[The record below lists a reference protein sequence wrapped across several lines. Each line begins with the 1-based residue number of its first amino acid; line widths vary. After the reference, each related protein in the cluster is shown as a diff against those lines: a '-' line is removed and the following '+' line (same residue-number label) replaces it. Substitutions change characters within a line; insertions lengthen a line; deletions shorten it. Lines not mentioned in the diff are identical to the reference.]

1 MTAVRAGNFD
11 GARAL
16 LARARRSAGDDPNLL
31 ALISLSDA
39 YLEAELHGVSA
50 AIPACRDLLD
60 APGLTEETRGRIWAQ
75 LGLLQMRGGD
85 APDAVVSFSEAVG
98 RLQESPEHLGRAL
111 LNRGTL
117 HLGQWRTAEAVHDFR
132 DAAGQFERSGL
143 TVQAAKAAHN
153 VGYASLLG
161 GDLVDALGAMEAAA
175 HVLAPL
181 SAVSRAQCDQDRAE
195 VLLAAGRPRE
205 AARALHAAAD
215 AYGRQRLR
223 RFQAECEYVLARTLL
238 REDPREARVVAR
250 RSARRFAS
258 HGAPTWA
265 NRAEALAIAA
275 SIRTGE
281 RAPSVLT
288 RADELEVSLR
298 EEGLAS
304 EADQLALI
312 ASRLVLRRGD
322 LDEAEARVAKV
333 RLTKDA
339 PIPLQLLRHE
349 VRADLATARHQRA
362 RARREVTRGLTALHR
377 WQSSFG
383 SLDLQSTLVGHGRGL
398 AVRGLASALDDG
410 RPELVYE
417 WSERARALVGRVTP
431 VRPPRDEQIAADLAA
446 LRQLPPGDRR
456 RSELAE
462 RIARHSWAAPGG
474 GEVGDPAPLE
484 ELQAGLGPDAALV
497 AYVLGPHDG
506 LAAFVATDRDA
517 AVLDLGDGSVLR
529 NRLDALSADLDMAAS
544 RTAGPMAD
552 AIRASLRRSLGQV
565 AHHLVEPVLPHVGDR
580 RLVLTPA
587 GSLAGTPW
595 TLLPGLVGRPLTIPS
610 SATQWLRR
618 HDGTPHRRLG
628 LVAGP
633 RVDRAA
639 EEVRRAAASWAQ
651 AGGSPEVLLGA
662 EASAADVASLAER
675 VDVLHLAGHG
685 RHSGENPL
693 FSAVELADGPWFGYD
708 IDSLAHTP
716 STVVLSA
723 CELGRVSVRSGEE
736 AVGMSG
742 AWLHA
747 GVHHVL
753 SSPALVADEVAC
765 EGLAR
770 WHGLVAEG
778 AAPAEALASVG
789 EALRDGPPL
798 PFLCFGRGW

>member
-1 MTAVRAGNFD
+1 MFD
-11 GARAL
+11 F
-16 LARARRSAGDDPNLL
+16 RSA
-31 ALISLSDA
+31 
-39 YLEAELHGVSA
+39 AE
-50 AIPACRDLLD
+50 
-60 APGLTEETRGRIWAQ
+60 
-75 LGLLQMRGGD
+75 
-85 APDAVVSFSEAVG
+85 
-98 RLQESPEHLGRAL
+98 
-111 LNRGTL
+111 
-117 HLGQWRTAEAVHDFR
+117 
-132 DAAGQFERSGL
+132 QFDRSGL

-175 HVLAPL
+175 LVLAPL

-258 HGAPTWA
+258 HGAPAWA
-265 NRAEALAIAA
+265 DRAEALAIAA
-275 SIRTGE
+275 SIRTGV
-281 RAPSVLT
+281 RAPSVLA
-288 RADELEVSLR
+288 RADELEAALR
-298 EEGLAS
+298 DEGLDG

-312 ASRLVLRRGD
+312 AARLVLRRGD
-322 LDEAEARVAKV
+322 LDDTDQRLTRV
-333 RLTKDA
+333 RLAKDA
-339 PIPLQLLRHE
+339 PIPLRLLRHE
-349 VRADLATARHQRA
+349 VRADLATARRRRA
-362 RARREVTRGLTALHR
+362 EARREITQGLTALHR

-398 AVRGLASALDDG
+398 ATRGLASALDDG
-410 RPELVYE
+410 RPELVFE

-431 VRPPRDEQIAADLAA
+431 VRPPRDEEIAADLAT
-446 LRQLPPGDRR
+446 LRQLDPGDRR
-456 RSELAE
+456 RTELAD

-474 GEVGDPAPLE
+474 GEVGDPAPLD
-484 ELQAGLGPDAALV
+484 ELQAGLGEGAALV
-497 AYVLGPHDG
+497 AYVAGPRRLAG
-506 LAAFVATDRDA
+506 LVITNIAATV
-517 AVLDLGDGSVLR
+517 VDLGDVPGLR
-529 NRLDALSADLDMAAS
+529 NRLDAVSADLDMAAS
-544 RTAGPMAD
+544 RSEGPMAG
-552 AIRASLRRSLGQV
+552 AIRASLHRSLDTV
-565 AHHLVEPVLPHVGDR
+565 ARSLVEPVLPLVGDR

-595 TLLPGLVGRPLTIPS
+595 TLLPGFVGRPLTIPP
-610 SATQWLRR
+610 SATHWLR
-618 HDGTPHRRLG
+618 HGDGSPHERLG

-639 EEVRRAAASWAQ
+639 EEVQRAAQSWAA
-651 AGGSPEVLLGA
+651 AGGSPEVLLGGD
-662 EASAADVASLAER
+662 ASADRVAALAER

-708 IDSLAHTP
+708 IDSLKHTP

-736 AVGMSG
+736 SVGMTA

-753 SSPALVADEVAC
+753 SSPTLVADEVAC
-765 EGLAR
+765 EALAR
-770 WHGLVAEG
+770 WHGLVAGG
-778 AAPAEALASVG
+778 AAPAEALAAVG
-789 EALRDGPPL
+789 EDLRSGPPL

>member
-1 MTAVRAGNFD
+1 MAHRAGRYAEAGRLLRAARDARDLDPDLAGRIELALAYVEAETGQQAAGLARCQTALALD
-11 GARAL
+11 GITDVTRGLIWSQLAL
-16 LARARRSAGDDPNLL
+16 LHMRAGDGET
-31 ALISLSDA
+31 AM
-39 YLEAELHGVSA
+39 AEFGQ
-50 AIPACRDLLD
+50 AI
-60 APGLTEETRGRIWAQ
+60 E
-75 LGLLQMRGGD
+75 LLQGHT
-85 APDAVVSFSEAVG
+85 
-98 RLQESPEHLGRAL
+98 EHHGRAL
-111 LNRGTL
+111 LNQGSLRL
-117 HLGQWRTAEAVHDFR
+117 SSA
-132 DAAGQFERSGL
+132 DAAGAARDL
-143 TVQAAKAAHN
+143 TVARDELLEAGAAVPAAKAEHN
-153 VGYASLLG
+153 LGYARLLSG
-161 GDLVDALGAMEAAA
+161 NLVDALAAMEAAA
-175 HVLAPL
+175 LVLAPL
-181 SAVSRAQCDQDRAE
+181 SAVSRAQCEQDRAE

-205 AARALHAAAD
+205 AARALRTAAD

-250 RSARRFAS
+250 RSARRFAA
-258 HGAPTWA
+258 HGAPAWA
-265 NRAEALAIAA
+265 DRAEALAIAA
-275 SIRTGE
+275 SIRTGV

-288 RADELEVSLR
+288 RGDELESSLR
-298 EEGLAS
+298 AEGLDG

-312 ASRLVLRRGD
+312 AARLVLRRGD
-322 LDEAEARVAKV
+322 LDDAEQRLARV
-333 RLTKDA
+333 RLGKDA
-339 PIPLQLLRHE
+339 PIPLRLLRQE

-362 RARREVTRGLTALHR
+362 QARREITRGLTALHR

-398 AVRGLASALDDG
+398 ATRGLNSALDDG

-431 VRPPRDEQIAADLAA
+431 VRPPRDEEIAADLAA
-446 LRQLPPGDRR
+446 LRQLAPGDRR
-456 RSELAE
+456 RGELAD

-474 GEVGDPAPLE
+474 GEVGDPAPLD
-484 ELQAGLGPDAALV
+484 ELKAGLGEGAALV
-497 AYVLGPHDG
+497 AYVAAPRRLAG
-506 LAAFVATDRDA
+506 LVVTDTDAT
-517 AVLDLGDGSVLR
+517 VVDLGDVSALR
-529 NRLDALSADLDMAAS
+529 NRLDAVSADLDMAAS
-544 RTAGPMAD
+544 RSEGPMAG
-552 AIRASLRRSLGQV
+552 AIRASLHRSLDQV
-565 AHHLVEPVLPHVGDR
+565 ARHLVEPLLPLVGDR

-595 TLLPGLVGRPLTIPS
+595 TLLPGFVGRPLTIPS
-610 SATQWLRR
+610 SATHWLR
-618 HDGTPHRRLG
+618 HGDGSPYVRLG

-639 EEVRRAAASWAQ
+639 EEVQRAAQAWAG
-651 AGGSPEVLLGA
+651 AGGEPEVLLGT
-662 EASAADVASLAER
+662 EASADRVAALAER

-708 IDSLAHTP
+708 IDSLAQTP

-736 AVGMSG
+736 AVGMTA

-765 EGLAR
+765 EALAR
-770 WHGLVAEG
+770 WHGLVAAG
-778 AAPAEALASVG
+778 AAPAEALATVG
-789 EALRDGPPL
+789 EELRSGPPL

>member
-16 LARARRSAGDDPNLL
+16 LGRARRSAGDDVNLL

-39 YLEAELHGVSA
+39 YLDAELNGVGA
-50 AIPACRDLLD
+50 AIPACRELLT

-85 APDAVVSFSEAVG
+85 APGAERSFSEAIE
-98 RLQESPEHLGRAL
+98 RLQESPEHLGRTL

-117 HLGQWRTAEAVHDFR
+117 HLGQHHAAAAVADFR
-132 DAAGQFERSGL
+132 GAADEFARSGL
-143 TVQAAKAAHN
+143 GIQAAKAAHN
-153 VGYASLLG
+153 VGYASLLE
-161 GDLVDALGAMEAAA
+161 GDLVDALAAMEAAA
-175 HVLAPL
+175 RVLAPL
-181 SAVSRAQCDQDRAE
+181 SDVSRAQGEQDRAE

-205 AARALHAAAD
+205 AASALHAAAD

-258 HGAPTWA
+258 HGAPAWA
-265 NRAEALAIAA
+265 DRAEALAIAA
-275 SIRTGE
+275 SIRTGV
-281 RAPSVLT
+281 RAPSVLA
-288 RADELEVSLR
+288 RADELVAALR
-298 EEGLAS
+298 DEGLDG

-312 ASRLVLRRGD
+312 ATRLVLRRGD
-322 LDEAEARVAKV
+322 LDDAEQRLARV
-333 RLTKDA
+333 RLTEDA
-339 PIPLQLLRHE
+339 PIPLRLLRHE
-349 VRADLATARHQRA
+349 VRADLATARRRRA
-362 RARREVTRGLTALHR
+362 DARREITQGLTALHR

-398 AVRGLASALDDG
+398 ATRGLTSALDDG

-431 VRPPRDEQIAADLAA
+431 VRPPRDEEIAADLAA
-446 LRQLPPGDRR
+446 LRQLAPGDRR
-456 RSELAE
+456 RGELAD

-474 GEVGDPAPLE
+474 GEVGEPAPLG
-484 ELQAGLGPDAALV
+484 ELQAGLGKGAALV
-497 AYVLGPHDG
+497 AYVAAPRRLAG
-506 LAAFVATDRDA
+506 LVVTDIDAT
-517 AVLDLGDGSVLR
+517 VVDLGDVSALR
-529 NRLDALSADLDMAAS
+529 NRLDAVSADLDMAAS
-544 RTAGPMAD
+544 RSEGPMAA
-552 AIRASLRRSLGQV
+552 AIRASLHRSLDEV
-565 AHHLVEPVLPHVGDR
+565 ARHLVAPVLPLVGDR

-595 TLLPGLVGRPLTIPS
+595 TLLPGFVGRPLTIPS
-610 SATQWLRR
+610 SATHWLR
-618 HDGTPHRRLG
+618 HGDGSPHARLG

-639 EEVRRAAASWAQ
+639 EEVQRAAQAWAGS
-651 AGGSPEVLLGA
+651 GGEPEVLLGTD
-662 EASAADVASLAER
+662 ASADRVAALAER

-736 AVGMSG
+736 AVGMTA

-765 EGLAR
+765 EALAR
-770 WHGLVAEG
+770 WHGLVAAG
-778 AAPAEALASVG
+778 AAPAEALANVG
-789 EALRDGPPL
+789 EELRSGPPL

>member
-16 LARARRSAGDDPNLL
+16 LTRARRAAGDEPNQL
-31 ALISLSDA
+31 ALIGLSDA
-39 YLEAELHGVSA
+39 YLEAELNGVGV
-50 AIPACRDLLD
+50 AIRACRELLD
-60 APGLTEETRGRIWAQ
+60 APGLTEQTRGRIWAQ

-85 APDAVVSFSEAVG
+85 SSHAVESFSEAVS
-98 RLQESPEHLGRAL
+98 RLQDSPEHLGRAL

-117 HLGQWRTAEAVHDFR
+117 HLGQQRTAEAVFDFR
-132 DAAGQFERSGL
+132 SAAEQFDKSGL

-161 GDLVDALGAMEAAA
+161 GDLVDALGAMESAAL
-175 HVLAPL
+175 VLAPL
-181 SAVSRAQCDQDRAE
+181 SAVSRAQCEQDRAE

-258 HGAPTWA
+258 HGAPSWA
-265 NRAEALAIAA
+265 DRAEALAIAA
-275 SIRTGE
+275 SIREGVRT
-281 RAPSVLT
+281 PSVLA
-288 RADELEVSLR
+288 RADELEASLR
-298 EEGLAS
+298 GEGLDG

-312 ASRLVLRRGD
+312 AARLVLRRGD
-322 LDEAEARVAKV
+322 LDDAEQRLARVRLAKD
-333 RLTKDA
+333 T
-339 PIPLQLLRHE
+339 PIPLRLLRHE
-349 VRADLATARHQRA
+349 VRADLASARRRRA
-362 RARREVTRGLTALHR
+362 VARREIRQGLTSLHR

-398 AVRGLASALDDG
+398 ATRGLASALDDG

-431 VRPPRDEQIAADLAA
+431 VRPPRDEEIAADLAA
-446 LRQLPPGDRR
+446 LRQLAPGDRR
-456 RSELAE
+456 RAELSD

-474 GEVGDPAPLE
+474 GEVGDPAPLD
-484 ELQAGLGPDAALV
+484 ELRAALGDGAALV
-497 AYVLGPHDG
+497 AYVAARQRLAG
-506 LAAFVATDRDA
+506 LVVTATDA
-517 AVLDLGDGSVLR
+517 AVVDLGNVSGLR
-529 NRLDALSADLDMAAS
+529 NRLDAVSADLDMAAS
-544 RTAGPMAD
+544 RSDGPMAN
-552 AIRASLRRSLGQV
+552 AIRASLRRSLDEV
-565 AHHLVEPVLPHVGDR
+565 ARHLVEPVLPLAGDR

-595 TLLPGLVGRPLTIPS
+595 SLLPGFVGRPLTIPS
-610 SATQWLRR
+610 SATHWLRH
-618 HDGTPHRRLG
+618 HDGSAHTRVG

-639 EEVRRAAASWAQ
+639 EEVQRAAQAWAG
-651 AGGSPEVLLGA
+651 AGGEPEVLLGA
-662 EASAADVASLAER
+662 DAAAAGVASLAER

-708 IDSLAHTP
+708 IDSLARTP

-736 AVGMSG
+736 AVGMTA

-753 SSPALVADEVAC
+753 SSPTLVADEVAC
-765 EGLAR
+765 EALAR
-770 WHGLVAEG
+770 WHGLVAAG
-778 AAPAEALASVG
+778 AAPAEALATVG
-789 EALRDGPPL
+789 EELRTGPPL